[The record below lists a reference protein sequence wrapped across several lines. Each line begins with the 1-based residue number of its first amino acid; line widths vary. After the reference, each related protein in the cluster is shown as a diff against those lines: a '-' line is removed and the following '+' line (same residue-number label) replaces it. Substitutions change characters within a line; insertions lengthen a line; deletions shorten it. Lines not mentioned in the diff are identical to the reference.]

1 VLTPFRRCIR
11 YLPTSKNTLLSCCW
25 KRHHVIFLLVQRI
38 SLMVV
43 QFVTSGPFFLSFFS
57 LSSLENYSLALL
69 VVGISIIVLI
79 LFLIFLS
86 WLFLLKFYLFSILSF
101 NPNLLNIIFSNL
113 ILILW
118 ISTFFFCL
126 GPYVKV

>member
-1 VLTPFRRCIR
+1 MPFRRCIR
-11 YLPTSKNTLLSCCW
+11 YLPTSKNTLLFCCW
-25 KRHHVIFLLVQRI
+25 KRHHVIFLLVQHI

-43 QFVTSGPFFLSFFS
+43 QFVTGGPFFFSFFS

-69 VVGISIIVLI
+69 VVGISIVVLI
-79 LFLIFLS
+79 LFLIFCLGF
-86 WLFLLKFYLFSILSF
+86 FLLKFYLFSILSF

-118 ISTFFFCL
+118 ISTFFFVL
-126 GPYVKV
+126 ALM